1 MSHDIQMLT
10 LDALA
15 KNLTEMIFQ
24 GVMATHKFLNRDMY
38 RATLACVKESVVSDY
53 VNTMS
58 LNTSTSLIEEY
69 GMANAVGVYKSV
81 WGAETT
87 SKLFSVD
94 TASTYKFLL
103 KAVLRY
109 IVLIKTTTYKDYCAW
124 RALQ

>member
-1 MSHDIQMLT
+1 MLT

-38 RATLACVKESVVSDY
+38 RATLSCVKESVVSDY
-53 VNTMS
+53 LNTMS

-109 IVLIKTTTYKDYCAW
+109 IVLIKTTTYKNYCAW